1 MTWRTSKY
9 LGFRSGRL
17 ASVRYQKIQT
27 ADYDQLFDTLSQ
39 YEPHVIAKRAK
50 QFARNHDP
58 LALVAYS
65 NVHNLESHATSSY
78 SHSPQP
84 YYVTHPTSV
93 IDHEED
99 CQGEIQVDAQE
110 DKLKTTIML
119 LARAITQHYSTPT
132 NNRLRTSSN
141 TRIQAVIQ
149 SKNVGYAGHVNRNA
163 GRQNRNSVATTGN
176 GMVQQMEAND
186 QTIQRASQ
194 TPKVRDSKFFREH
207 MLLALKDKA
216 GGNLKEEENAFMLD
230 NYYGDDSLE
239 ELNAA
244 VIMMVHI
251 QPTDDTDAI
260 SSRSND
266 DILSEVNALT
276 KHNNNRMPS
285 KSVHEYKNHAKLKTV
300 INTSDDDQIDSII
313 IFDDPY
319 VEDN

>member
-1 MTWRTSKY
+1 M
-9 LGFRSGRL
+9 G
-17 ASVRYQKIQT
+17 QT
-27 ADYDQLFDTLSQ
+27 
-39 YEPHVIAKRAK
+39 
-50 QFARNHDP
+50 DP
-58 LALVAYS
+58 LLVAYS
-65 NVHNLESHATSSY
+65 NVHNLESHATPSY
-78 SHSPQP
+78 SHLPQP

-93 IDHEED
+93 IDHKED
-99 CQGEIQVDAQE
+99 YQGEIQVDAQE
-110 DKLKTTIML
+110 DKLKTTIIL

-149 SKNVGYAGHVNRNA
+149 SKNVGYAGHVIRNA
-163 GRQNRNSVATTGN
+163 GRQNRNSVATAGN
-176 GMVQQMEAND
+176 GMVQLMEAND

-194 TPKVRDSKFFREH
+194 TESNPGKPNVQCYNCNARGHYVHDCPQPKVRDSKFFREH

-251 QPTDDTDAI
+251 QPTDDTGAT
-260 SSRSND
+260 SSRSNA

-319 VEDN
+319 VEDNGG